1 MPSYTV
7 ESLDVLQH
15 VSTLR
20 RSSSESTMV
29 TFQ

>member
-1 MPSYTV
+1 MTLYTV
-7 ESLDVLQH
+7 ESLDLLQN

-20 RSSSESTMV
+20 RSSSESTMD